1 MSPTILYHVFTTLA
15 ISSHIPRQMI
25 SLGARAKYCS
35 FSSVLW
41 NLSHCLNVR
50 NVPFLIQFCSGVSC
64 LAAQCRV
71 TFTSDI
77 WQRQLYFRLLLVT
90 NNGNTWQIETDFRF
104 PLLSTLLTLV
114 STLTIITFV
123 NISGENLFCSSSHMR
138 ARGGR
143 GDTGYYMLIISSL
156 SWKQTIC
163 REIRLQYYCL
173 QASPGDTGDRQ
184 TDQLPPLQTAN
195 LSINCIGIYT
205 FHSLRFRCPIHQTC

>member
-15 ISSHIPRQMI
+15 IPSHIPRQI
-25 SLGARAKYCS
+25 VSQGARAKYCS

-50 NVPFLIQFCSGVSC
+50 NVPFLIQFCSGLSC

-173 QASPGDTGDRQ
+173 QASPGRDTGDRQ

-195 LSINCIGIYT
+195 LSINCIGI
-205 FHSLRFRCPIHQTC
+205 